1 MKMKIL
7 KNGVEEPAMMTK
19 SKSDK
24 TLSLR
29 VLFLVLLVLLAIIL
43 CVYMFFLSPFYAIE
57 DGSGTEP
64 SENRKYH
71 IVVVGRSQ
79 NESFLTEI
87 FTGAEEHSSEY
98 DCVVEL
104 NIPKSSVE
112 NESMQNLLDYAA
124 YTNADG
130 VIAYMD
136 EADSLVQV
144 PLNKDKETI
153 PLVTVAQYLPS
164 VSQISYIG
172 TNYSEL
178 GRKISYECSTYLH
191 GYGSLIIIN
200 TNMENNPNYSI
211 LMSSLTTS
219 LSGWINI
226 DTSVVELESS
236 IEIHKRNGLVERKIR
251 NDEVKLI
258 VCLSTE
264 DTIHAAQL
272 LTDMGMTGNIGI
284 IGFGEGSVVEKY
296 LENGV
301 VTELL
306 SIDSQKIGRSALK
319 ELFEY
324 IRYGHAN
331 NYITADVCVKKAGSL

>member
-1 MKMKIL
+1 M
-7 KNGVEEPAMMTK
+7 EEPAM
-19 SKSDK
+19 K
-24 TLSLR
+24 TDVSVKIR
-29 VLFLVLLVLLAIIL
+29 ILFFVLLGLLAVIF
-43 CVYMFFLSPFYAIE
+43 CVYMFYLSPLYAIE
-57 DGSGTEP
+57 DGTGIEP
-64 SENRKYH
+64 SENRTYH
-71 IVVVGRSQ
+71 IVIVGRSQ
-79 NESFLTEI
+79 NESFLSDI
-87 FTGAEEHSSEY
+87 FTGAEEVSREY

-104 NIPKSSVE
+104 NIPKSTVE
-112 NESMQNLLDYAA
+112 QESMQNLLDYAA

-136 EADSLVQV
+136 EMDSNVEV

-178 GRKISYECSTYLH
+178 GRKISYECSTYLR
-191 GYGSLIIIN
+191 GRGSLIIIN

-211 LMSSLTTS
+211 LMSSLTNS
-219 LSGWINI
+219 LGGWRNI
-226 DTSVVELESS
+226 DTSVVELASS
-236 IEIHKRNGLVERKIR
+236 SEIHKRNGSVERKIR
-251 NDEVKLI
+251 DDAVNLI

-264 DTIHAAQL
+264 DTIHTAQL
-272 LTDMGMTGNIGI
+272 VTDMGMSGDIGI

-296 LENGV
+296 LENGI

-306 SIDSQKIGRSALK
+306 SIDSQKIGRSALR

-331 NYITADVCVKKAGSL
+331 NYITADVRVKKAGSL

>member
-1 MKMKIL
+1 MKKKIL
-7 KNGVEEPAMMTK
+7 KNGVEEPAM
-19 SKSDK
+19 K
-24 TLSLR
+24 TNVSVSFR
-29 VLFLVLLVLLAIIL
+29 ILFFVFLALLIITF
-43 CVYMFFLSPFYAIE
+43 CVYMFYISPRYGVEEIS
-57 DGSGTEP
+57 GSEIP
-64 SENRKYH
+64 ENRSYH
-71 IVVVGRSQ
+71 IVIVGRSQ
-79 NESFLTEI
+79 NESFLKDI
-87 FTGAEEHSSEY
+87 FTGAEEISSEY
-98 DCVVEL
+98 DCVVEM
-104 NIPKSSVE
+104 NVPKSTVE
-112 NESMQNLLDYAA
+112 RESLQNLLDYAS

-136 EADSLVQV
+136 ETDFNVEV

-178 GRKISYECSTYLH
+178 GRKISYECTTYLR
-191 GYGSLIIIN
+191 GRGSLIVIN

-211 LMSSLTTS
+211 LMSSLANS
-219 LSGWINI
+219 LSSWMNI
-226 DTSVVELESS
+226 DTSVIELSS
-236 IEIHKRNGLVERKIR
+236 SGEIHKRNGLVERKIR
-251 NDEVKLI
+251 DDAVNLI

-272 LTDMGMTGNIGI
+272 VTDMGIGGEIGI

-296 LENGV
+296 LENGI

-306 SIDSQKIGRSALK
+306 SIDSQKIGRSALR

-324 IRYGHAN
+324 IRFGHAN
-331 NYITADVCVKKAGSL
+331 NYITADVRVKKAGSL

>member
-1 MKMKIL
+1 MKKKIL
-7 KNGVEEPAMMTK
+7 KNGVEEPAM
-19 SKSDK
+19 K
-24 TLSLR
+24 TNVSISLR
-29 VLFLVLLVLLAIIL
+29 VLFLVLLGLLAITF
-43 CVYMFFLSPFYAIE
+43 CVYTFYLSPLYAIE
-57 DGSGTEP
+57 DGAGIEV
-64 SENRKYH
+64 SENRAYH
-71 IVVVGRSQ
+71 IVIVGRSQ
-79 NESFLTEI
+79 NESFLTDI
-87 FTGAEEHSSEY
+87 FTGAEEISSEY

-104 NIPKSSVE
+104 NIPKSTVE
-112 NESMQNLLDYAA
+112 NESMQTLLDYAA

-136 EADSLVQV
+136 EIDSNVEV

-178 GRKISYECSTYLH
+178 GRKISYECSTYLR
-191 GYGSLIIIN
+191 GQGSLLIIN

-219 LSGWINI
+219 LSSWFNIN
-226 DTSVVELESS
+226 TSVIELSS
-236 IEIHKRNGLVERKIR
+236 SNEIHKRNALVERKLR
-251 NDEVKLI
+251 EDAVNLI

-272 LTDMGMTGNIGI
+272 VTDMGVSGEIGI
-284 IGFGEGSVVEKY
+284 IGFGEGDVVEKY
-296 LENGV
+296 LENGI

-306 SIDSQKIGRSALK
+306 SIDSQKIGRSALR

-331 NYITADVCVKKAGSL
+331 NYITSDVRVKKAGSL